1 MRPCSQISFYIERQ
15 ERYRILYSFIIY
27 AGTSSCSLLQGSSRA
42 AWHKLRL
49 YFSVATL
56 KKKIQATHKLELSIM
71 EPMLKG
77 SQELPKS
84 KLIKSSN
91 VNSVEMVFCRCVIC
105 FCFLLFFLFCFV
117 CLFFLCH
124 QRVGVRFSVIPPQF
138 ERTLR
143 QSQLWPQY
151 IYLSIISLVLCTKG
165 RTLWCYVTGSFFSYK
180 SYYQKTAQQNREN
193 S

>member
-1 MRPCSQISFYIERQ
+1 
-15 ERYRILYSFIIY
+15 
-27 AGTSSCSLLQGSSRA
+27 
-42 AWHKLRL
+42 
-49 YFSVATL
+49 
-56 KKKIQATHKLELSIM
+56 M

-77 SQELPKS
+77 SQELPKN

-143 QSQLWPQY
+143 QFQLWPQY

-180 SYYQKTAQQNREN
+180 SHYQKTAQQNREN
-193 S
+193 SRFHYRKNENFPIKIQRGWDDTRTMIKDMRSFQFIYNSYRLFV